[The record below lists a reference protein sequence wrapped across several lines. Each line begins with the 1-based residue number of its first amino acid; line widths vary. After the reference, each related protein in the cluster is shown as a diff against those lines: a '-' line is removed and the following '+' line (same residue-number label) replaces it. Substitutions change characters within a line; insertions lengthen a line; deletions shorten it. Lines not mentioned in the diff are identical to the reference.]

1 MLKTFVTSEDEQ
13 GNIIFL
19 TALFCSNPDE
29 QQNPLS
35 DCFHLIL
42 QAFYMEKVLEAQPI
56 LDWITSAKAKVSM
69 EQNAEESTANSS
81 AKQADVEEDSHSYG

>member
-29 QQNPLS
+29 QHPLS

-42 QAFYMEKVLEAQPI
+42 QAFYMEKVLEAQSI
-56 LDWITSAKAKVSM
+56 LDWISSAKAKVSM
-69 EQNAEESTANSS
+69 EQNAESTANSS
-81 AKQADVEEDSHSYG
+81 STK